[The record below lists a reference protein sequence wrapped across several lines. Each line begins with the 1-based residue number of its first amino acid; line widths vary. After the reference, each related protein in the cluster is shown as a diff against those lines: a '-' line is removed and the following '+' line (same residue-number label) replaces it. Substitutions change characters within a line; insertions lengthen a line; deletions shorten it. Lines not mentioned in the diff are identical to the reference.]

1 MLTRRHVRIKIM
13 QSVYALSNGNQNSLS
28 DEVKFIKNSLTGVFD
43 LYLIKLAFF
52 KALQQHATNQHKI
65 NETQIRT
72 QDSFAPL
79 HQIIANNKCLI
90 FLAEHKKLD
99 LFISTKKMNHWEL
112 EFDYIKKI
120 YATLLKSE
128 LFEVYSKLTEPT
140 DEQQIRFVVSLFKD
154 IIAPDDSLYHYL
166 EDLNMTWIDDLPL
179 VNTFLLKQLKRLDL
193 NSESSLEFP
202 DHNESIEDVKFG
214 IELFEKAIVNEEEL
228 QKELDGKT
236 PNWDSERIANLDA
249 ILIKLAIAELFYFS
263 NIPPKVT
270 LNEYLEIA
278 KEYSTPKSNL
288 FINGVLDSLVKEYEK
303 SNRMNKQ
310 GRGLL

>member
-1 MLTRRHVRIKIM
+1 LTSEVFETYNKIE
-13 QSVYALSNGNQNSLS
+13 SPS
-28 DEVKFIKNSLTGVFD
+28 DEED
-43 LYLIKLAFF
+43 
-52 KALQQHATNQHKI
+52 
-65 NETQIRT
+65 
-72 QDSFAPL
+72 
-79 HQIIANNKCLI
+79 
-90 FLAEHKKLD
+90 
-99 LFISTKKMNHWEL
+99 
-112 EFDYIKKI
+112 
-120 YATLLKSE
+120 
-128 LFEVYSKLTEPT
+128 
-140 DEQQIRFVVSLFKD
+140 IRFVVSIFKN
-154 IIAPDDSLYHYL
+154 IIAPDDSLYHYF

-214 IELFEKAIVNEEEL
+214 IELFEKAIVNQEEL

-303 SNRMNKQ
+303 TNRMNKQ

>member
-1 MLTRRHVRIKIM
+1 M

-28 DEVKFIKNSLTGVFD
+28 EEVKFIKNSLTGVFD

-52 KALQQHATNQHKI
+52 KQLQKHAANQHEI
-65 NETQIRT
+65 NRT
-72 QDSFAPL
+72 RVRIKDSFAEL
-79 HQIIANNKCLI
+79 HQAIANNKSL
-90 FLAEHKKLD
+90 
-99 LFISTKKMNHWEL
+99 LFISNNKKLTQFISNKKLNHWEL

-120 YATLLKSE
+120 YTSILTSE
-128 LFEVYSKLTEPT
+128 VFETYNKIESPS
-140 DEQQIRFVVSLFKD
+140 DEEDIRFVVSIFKN
-154 IIAPDDSLYHYL
+154 IIAPDDSLYHYF

-214 IELFEKAIVNEEEL
+214 IELFEKAIVNQEEL

-303 SNRMNKQ
+303 TNRMNKQ

>member
-1 MLTRRHVRIKIM
+1 M

-28 DEVKFIKNSLTGVFD
+28 EEVNFIKKSLTGVFD

-52 KALQQHATNQHKI
+52 KEIHKHALNQHEI
-65 NETQIRT
+65 NRTQIRT
-72 QDSFAPL
+72 KDSFATF
-79 HQIIANNKCLI
+79 HQIIARNKSLI
-90 FLAEHKKLD
+90 LISNHKELKQFIINKKL
-99 LFISTKKMNHWEL
+99 NHWEL
-112 EFDYIKKI
+112 EFDYVKKI
-120 YATLLKSE
+120 YSFILESE
-128 LFEVYSKLTEPT
+128 IFETYRKIDNPN
-140 DEQQIRFVVSLFKD
+140 DEEQIRFIVSIFKS
-154 IIAPDDSLYHYL
+154 IIAPDDSLYHYF

-193 NSESSLEFP
+193 YSESSLELP
-202 DHNESIEDVKFG
+202 DLDKSIDDISFG
-214 IELFEKAIVNEEEL
+214 IDLFEKTIVNQEKL

-249 ILIKLAIAELFYFS
+249 ILIKLAITELFYFS
-263 NIPPKVT
+263 SIPPKVT

>member
-13 QSVYALSNGNQNSLS
+13 QSVYALSNGNQNSLT
-28 DEVKFIKNSLTGVFD
+28 DEVKFIKNSLIGVFD

-52 KALQQHATNQHKI
+52 KALHQHATNQHKI

-99 LFISTKKMNHWEL
+99 LFISSKKMNHWEL

-120 YATLLKSE
+120 YTSLLKSQ
-128 LFEVYSKLTEPT
+128 LFEGYSALTEPT

-154 IIAPDDSLYHYL
+154 FIAPDDSLYHYF

-193 NSESSLEFP
+193 DSQSSLEFP
-202 DHNESIEDVKFG
+202 DFNKNKEDIEFG
-214 IELFEKAIVNEEEL
+214 IELFEKAIAYEGVL

-236 PNWDSERIANLDA
+236 PNWDSERIANLDS

-288 FINGVLDSLVKEYEK
+288 FINGVLDSLIKEYEK
-303 SNRMNKQ
+303 TNRMNKQ

>member
-13 QSVYALSNGNQNSLS
+13 QSVYALSNGNQNSLT
-28 DEVKFIKNSLTGVFD
+28 DEVKFIKNSLTGVFE
-43 LYLIKLAFF
+43 LYLIKLTFF
-52 KALQQHATNQHKI
+52 KALHQHATNQHKI

-90 FLAEHKKLD
+90 FLAEHKKLE
-99 LFISTKKMNHWEL
+99 LFISSKKMNHWEL

-120 YATLLKSE
+120 YTSLLKSE
-128 LFEVYSKLTEPT
+128 LFEEYSALTEPT

-154 IIAPDDSLYHYL
+154 VIAPDDSLYHYF

-193 NSESSLEFP
+193 DSQSSLEFP
-202 DHNESIEDVKFG
+202 DFNENKEDIEFG
-214 IELFEKAIVNEEEL
+214 IELFEKAIAYEGVL

-278 KEYSTPKSNL
+278 KDYSTPKSNL

-303 SNRMNKQ
+303 TNRMNKQ

>member
-1 MLTRRHVRIKIM
+1 MLTRRHIRIKIM

-28 DEVKFIKNSLTGVFD
+28 EEVKFIKKSLTGVFD
-43 LYLIKLAFF
+43 LYLINLSFF
-52 KALQQHATNQHKI
+52 KALQQHASSQHEI
-65 NETQIRT
+65 NNTKVRT
-72 QDSFAPL
+72 KDAFAPL
-79 HQIIANNKCLI
+79 HQVIANNKSI
-90 FLAEHKKLD
+90 RFIAENKKLNQ
-99 LFISTKKMNHWEL
+99 FIDNKNLNQWDL
-112 EFDYIKKI
+112 EFDYVKKI
-120 YATLLKSE
+120 Y
-128 LFEVYSKLTEPT
+128 SKILESDIFKTYKKIENPS
-140 DEQQIRFVVSLFKD
+140 DAEDVNFVSSIFKN
-154 IIAPDDSLYHYL
+154 IIAPDDMLYRFF
-166 EDLNMTWIDDLPL
+166 EDQNMTWIDDLPL

-202 DHNESIEDVKFG
+202 DHNESQEDISFG
-214 IELFEKAIVNEEEL
+214 IDLFEKVIVNEDEL

-236 PNWDSERIANLDA
+236 PNWDSERIANLDS

-278 KEYSTPKSNL
+278 KEYSTPKSNS
-288 FINGVLDSLVKEYEK
+288 FINGVLDNLVKEYEK